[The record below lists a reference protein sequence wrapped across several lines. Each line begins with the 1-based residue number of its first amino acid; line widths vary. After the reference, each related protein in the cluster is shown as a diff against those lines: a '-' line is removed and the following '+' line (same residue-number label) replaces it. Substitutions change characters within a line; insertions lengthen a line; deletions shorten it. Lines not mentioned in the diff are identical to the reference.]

1 MAEFKVGD
9 KVRLVYDNGNAKM
22 TVGKIYT
29 IMTVYKD
36 RVNVYND
43 NDILSTLCSYRFTL
57 VEPLKN
63 YHPVS
68 KPSHYNLGD
77 GVECITYIKQV
88 LGKDGFVAY
97 CRGNVMKYNHRAM
110 YKGNPLEDMAKA
122 QQYLEWAN
130 ETLKEIH
137 K

>member
-1 MAEFKVGD
+1 MFCKATGESYPEVGEAL
-9 KVRLVYDNGNAKM
+9 RLPRMEG
-22 TVGKIYT
+22 
-29 IMTVYKD
+29 
-36 RVNVYND
+36 
-43 NDILSTLCSYRFTL
+43 
-57 VEPLKN
+57 

-68 KPSHYNLGD
+68 KPSHYNTDG

-88 LGKDGFVAY
+88 LGNDGFVAY